1 VPSTLSVNAGEP
13 AAACVCWSEGE
24 PGAARF
30 VVGVVMVK
38 VTGADA
44 TVGLDTVIATPPG
57 KAVSAAE
64 IAAVNCVALPKVVA
78 RGVPF
83 QLTTEAATK
92 FVPFTT
98 RMNPDAPQYGMEAT
112 GVEDGGIEVE
122 VIVGGGG
129 GCGPIVKFTRFDTS
143 DVVVAVVPEDPE
155 TAEPGI

>member
-1 VPSTLSVNAGEP
+1 
-13 AAACVCWSEGE
+13 
-24 PGAARF
+24 
-30 VVGVVMVK
+30 MVK

-44 TVGLDTVIATPPG
+44 TVGLDTVTAAAPG

-64 IAAVNCVALPKVVA
+64 IVAVTCVALTNVVA

-98 RMNPDAPQYGMEAT
+98 RVNPDAPQYGMEAM
-112 GVEDGGIEVE
+112 GDEDGEIEVE

-129 GCGPIVKFTRFDTS
+129 G
-143 DVVVAVVPEDPE
+143 
-155 TAEPGI
+155 

>member
-1 VPSTLSVNAGEP
+1 
-13 AAACVCWSEGE
+13 
-24 PGAARF
+24 
-30 VVGVVMVK
+30 MVK

-44 TVGLDTVIATPPG
+44 TVGFDTVTVAAPG
-57 KAVSAAE
+57 KAVSAAK
-64 IAAVNCVALPKVVA
+64 ITAVSCVALTKDVA

-98 RMNPDAPQYGMEAT
+98 RVNPDAPQYGMEAT
-112 GVEDGGIEVE
+112 GVEDGEIEVE

-129 GCGPIVKFTRFDTS
+129 GGPPIVKFTRFDTS
-143 DVVVAVVPEDPE
+143 VVVVAVVPEDPE

>member
-1 VPSTLSVNAGEP
+1 MVNVTEFD
-13 AAACVCWSEGE
+13 AA
-24 PGAARF
+24 
-30 VVGVVMVK
+30 
-38 VTGADA
+38 
-44 TVGLDTVIATPPG
+44 VGLDMVTAAAPG

-64 IAAVNCVALPKVVA
+64 IAAVSCVALTKVVA

-98 RMNPDAPQYGMEAT
+98 RVNPDAPQYCMEAI
-112 GVEDGGIEVE
+112 GVEDGKIEVE

-143 DVVVAVVPEDPE
+143 VVVVAVVPEDPE

>member
-1 VPSTLSVNAGEP
+1 
-13 AAACVCWSEGE
+13 
-24 PGAARF
+24 
-30 VVGVVMVK
+30 MVK

-44 TVGLDTVIATPPG
+44 IVGFDTVTVAVPG

-64 IAAVNCVALPKVVA
+64 IAAVNCVALTKVVA

-98 RMNPDAPQYGMEAT
+98 RVNPDAPQYGIEAT
-112 GVEDGGIEVE
+112 GVEDGEIEVE

-129 GCGPIVKFTRFDTS
+129 GCAPIVKFTRFDTS
-143 DVVVAVVPEDPE
+143 VVVVAVVPEDPE
-155 TAEPGI
+155 TAEPGIWTATGTVPVEVKSAAGTVAVTCVLFTNVVVSWT

>member
-1 VPSTLSVNAGEP
+1 
-13 AAACVCWSEGE
+13 
-24 PGAARF
+24 
-30 VVGVVMVK
+30 VVGVVIVK
-38 VTGADA
+38 VTWFDA
-44 TVGLDTVIATPPG
+44 AVGLDTVTVAAPG
-57 KAVSAAE
+57 KAVSVAE
-64 IAAVNCVALPKVVA
+64 IAAVSWVALTKVVV

-98 RMNPDAPQYGMEAT
+98 SVNPDAPQYGMEAI
-112 GVEDGGIEVE
+112 GVEDGEIEVE

-143 DVVVAVVPEDPE
+143 VVVVAVVPEDPE

>member
-1 VPSTLSVNAGEP
+1 MVNVTEFD
-13 AAACVCWSEGE
+13 AA
-24 PGAARF
+24 
-30 VVGVVMVK
+30 
-38 VTGADA
+38 
-44 TVGLDTVIATPPG
+44 VGLDMVTAAAPG

-64 IAAVNCVALPKVVA
+64 IAAVSCVALTKVVA

-98 RMNPDAPQYGMEAT
+98 RVNPDAPQYGMEAT
-112 GVEDGGIEVE
+112 GVEDGEIEVE
-122 VIVGGGG
+122 VIVGEGG

-143 DVVVAVVPEDPE
+143 VVVVAVVPEDPE

>member
-1 VPSTLSVNAGEP
+1 
-13 AAACVCWSEGE
+13 
-24 PGAARF
+24 
-30 VVGVVMVK
+30 MVK

-44 TVGLDTVIATPPG
+44 TVGFDTVTVAAPR
-57 KAVSAAE
+57 KAVSVAK
-64 IAAVNCVALPKVVA
+64 IAAVSCIALTKVVA

-112 GVEDGGIEVE
+112 GVEEGEIEVE

-143 DVVVAVVPEDPE
+143 VVVVAVVPEDPE